1 MMTKRG
7 TFLRGAIPITLVLL
21 IPSLAL
27 AGGIALEIPFYTI
40 DLTAT
45 LAQVPTAVADSL
57 DALGVPSADAD
68 EVIAELNTALAE
80 IETELPVSSLPIP
93 LFGGSIE
100 FSLPFVL
107 IDGLRLSGA
116 ILNDRILRGAAALFG
131 LTIPKPLIDTQ
142 FEADGFNASATADAS
157 FFTFMLSTDLV
168 KRLDLLI
175 AGIDIGLGLD
185 LIQGRI
191 TPEVN
196 IDAPGFQTEVDAAL
210 AALHLV
216 DEIYWSTFS
225 LHGSFGFEIGLPFL
239 RTFVEVRFLLPISQ
253 SRGWWPISVDGFA
266 GSVGMVIRF

>member
-7 TFLRGAIPITLVLL
+7 ALLRGAIPITLVLL

-80 IETELPVSSLPIP
+80 IETELPVSSLPVP

-107 IDGLRLSGA
+107 IDGLRLSGGF
-116 ILNDRILRGAAALFG
+116 LNDALLRGVADLFD
-131 LTIPKPLIDTQ
+131 LTVPQPLLHAQ
-142 FEADGFNASATADAS
+142 FEADGFEATVTADLS
-157 FFTFMLSTDLV
+157 FFTFMLATDLV
-168 KRLDLLI
+168 KRLDLAI
-175 AGIDIGLGLD
+175 AAIDLGLGVD

-191 TPEVN
+191 TPQVN

-210 AALHLV
+210 AALHLG
-216 DEIYWSTFS
+216 ELYWSAFAV
-225 LHGSFGFEIGLPFL
+225 HGTFGFEIGLPFL

>member
-1 MMTKRG
+1 MMTKIG
-7 TFLRGAIPITLVLL
+7 AFLRGAIPITLVLL

-27 AGGIALEIPFYTI
+27 AGGIAFGIPFYTI

-80 IETELPVSSLPIP
+80 IETELPVTSLPVP

-100 FSLPFVL
+100 FSLPFIVV
-107 IDGLRLSGA
+107 DGLRFSGA
-116 ILNDRILRGAAALFG
+116 ILNDRILRGAAAFFE
-131 LTIPKPLIDTQ
+131 LTIPQPLIDTQ
-142 FEADGFNASATADAS
+142 FEADGFNAAVTADAS

-168 KRLDLLI
+168 KRLDLAI
-175 AGIDIGLGLD
+175 AGIDIGLGVD

-191 TPEVN
+191 TPQVN

-210 AALHLV
+210 AALHLG
-216 DEIYWSTFS
+216 ELYWSAFAV
-225 LHGSFGFEIGLPFL
+225 HGTFGFEIGLPFL
-239 RTFVEVRFLLPISQ
+239 RMFAEVRFLLPISQ

-266 GSVGMVIRF
+266 GSVGLVIRF

>member
-21 IPSLAL
+21 ISPLVL
-27 AGGIALEIPFYTI
+27 AGGIALEIPFYTL
-40 DLTAT
+40 DLTTT
-45 LAQVPTAVADSL
+45 LAHVPTAVADSL
-57 DALGVPSADAD
+57 DALGVPSADAY

-107 IDGLRLSGA
+107 IDGLRFSGA

-191 TPEVN
+191 TPEV
-196 IDAPGFQTEVDAAL
+196 DLDVPGFQTEVDAAL
-210 AALHLV
+210 AALHLG
-216 DEIYWSTFS
+216 ELYWSAFAV
-225 LHGSFGFEIGLPFL
+225 HGTFGFEIGLPFL

-266 GSVGMVIRF
+266 GSVGVVIRF